1 MNDDLQYCIQAN
13 IKGVKMTTPKRTS
26 LAISAERKLKIER
39 LAVDLSY
46 KIGKSVSW
54 TELAT
59 YILDNYA
66 KDAVQD
72 IIHSDKKIK

>member
-1 MNDDLQYCIQAN
+1 MGD
-13 IKGVKMTTPKRTS
+13 KMISTQNKKRTS
-26 LAISAERKLKIER
+26 LAITAERKLKIER

-54 TELAT
+54 TELAN

-72 IIHSDKKIK
+72 IIHSSNNKIK